1 MADNSRKNIMSIGKI
16 ICSID
21 KLLIEGKEQ
30 RLKAKLS
37 KQIKNSIFT
46 DDILA
51 KLNECDFTGII
62 DEEESVVKLFDSIFP
77 IFINDNNATFRLYK
91 HKIEV
96 DLSDD
101 MKDRYIYMFSDGRL
115 TSGLFQ
121 CFSIGDN
128 EYLYGIKR
136 IIDVIPLFKRE
147 LLSTLANFKDNI
159 DKHNCEIKNFEGRED
174 LAEKNYSELNSYLTE
189 RIANERKL

>member
-1 MADNSRKNIMSIGKI
+1 
-16 ICSID
+16 
-21 KLLIEGKEQ
+21 
-30 RLKAKLS
+30 
-37 KQIKNSIFT
+37 
-46 DDILA
+46 
-51 KLNECDFTGII
+51 
-62 DEEESVVKLFDSIFP
+62 
-77 IFINDNNATFRLYK
+77 
-91 HKIEV
+91 
-96 DLSDD
+96 
-101 MKDRYIYMFSDGRL
+101 MFSDGRL

-159 DKHNCEIKNFEGRED
+159 DKPNCEIKNFEGRED

-189 RIANERKL
+189 KIANERKL

>member
-62 DEEESVVKLFDSIFP
+62 DEEESVVKLFDSTFP

-121 CFSIGDN
+121 CFYIGDN

-189 RIANERKL
+189 KIANERKL

>member
-1 MADNSRKNIMSIGKI
+1 MADNLRKNRMSIENI

-30 RLKAKLS
+30 KLKAKLS

-51 KLNECDFTGII
+51 KLNECDFTGIV

-77 IFINDNNATFRLYK
+77 IFINDNNVTFRLYK

-96 DLSDD
+96 DLSDE
-101 MKDRYIYMFSDGRL
+101 MKDRYIYMLSDGRL

-121 CFSIGDN
+121 CFCISDD

-136 IIDVIPLFKRE
+136 IIDVIPLFKKE

-159 DKHNCEIKNFEGRED
+159 DKHNCEIKNFKGSEE
-174 LAEKNYSELNSYLTE
+174 LAEKNYYELNSYLAE
-189 RIANERKL
+189 KIADERKL

>member
-21 KLLIEGKEQ
+21 RLLIEGKEQ

-46 DDILA
+46 NDILA

-128 EYLYGIKR
+128 EYLY
-136 IIDVIPLFKRE
+136 KRE

-189 RIANERKL
+189 KIANERKL

>member
-101 MKDRYIYMFSDGRL
+101 MKDRYIYMFS
-115 TSGLFQ
+115 
-121 CFSIGDN
+121 
-128 EYLYGIKR
+128 
-136 IIDVIPLFKRE
+136 
-147 LLSTLANFKDNI
+147 NI
-159 DKHNCEIKNFEGRED
+159 YF
-174 LAEKNYSELNSYLTE
+174 
-189 RIANERKL
+189 